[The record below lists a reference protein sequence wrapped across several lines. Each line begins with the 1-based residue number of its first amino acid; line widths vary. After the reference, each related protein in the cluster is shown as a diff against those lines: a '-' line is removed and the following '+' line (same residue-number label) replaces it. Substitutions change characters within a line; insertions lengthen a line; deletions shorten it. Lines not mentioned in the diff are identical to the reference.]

1 MIGKLLDTNILIYLS
16 KKEIEI
22 ESFSSRDT
30 KLYISVITY
39 MEAMGFQFVN
49 SIEKSIIEQLCSN
62 FEIINLNQDIIDK
75 VIEIK
80 QKRRIKL
87 PDAIILSTAH
97 SLGIDLVTANVGDF
111 MNIEPTLKI
120 FNPLCW

>member
-1 MIGKLLDTNILIYLS
+1 MNGKLPDTNILIYLS

-39 MEAMGFQFVN
+39 MEALGFQFVN

-62 FEIINLNQDIIDK
+62 FEIINLNQDIIDT
-75 VIEIK
+75 VIEIR
-80 QKRRIKL
+80 QKKRIKL
-87 PDAIILSTAH
+87 PDAIILSTAIH
-97 SLGIDLVTANVGDF
+97 LGLDLITANIDDF
-111 MNIEPTLKI
+111 INIESSVKI
-120 FNPLCW
+120 LNPLS